1 MAYEL
6 LRKEVI
12 GLSDD
17 GMAQLIAF
25 ARFLKQEMSHINKT
39 DSLTSVINIQ
49 KEPSKNRK
57 IGFMADEF
65 ISIAPDFDTCIEGL
79 EDYV

>member
-25 ARFLKQEMSHINKT
+25 ARFLKQEMSHINKS
-39 DSLTSVINIQ
+39 DSLTDVLVFRRSRV
-49 KEPSKNRK
+49 
-57 IGFMADEF
+57 
-65 ISIAPDFDTCIEGL
+65 
-79 EDYV
+79 